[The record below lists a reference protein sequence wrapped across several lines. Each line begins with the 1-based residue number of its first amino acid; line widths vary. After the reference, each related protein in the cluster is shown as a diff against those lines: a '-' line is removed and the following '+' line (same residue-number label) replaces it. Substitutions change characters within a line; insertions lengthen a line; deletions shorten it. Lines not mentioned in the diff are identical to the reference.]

1 MNWKRRQVKEAYIG
15 PLSPIYI
22 PHVEEVPY
30 LQLVMLFAKIIYVFF
45 YLFIFFNEVSTS
57 FDNFLFKNADGIL
70 LIIDILDYPFNNFRL
85 CV

>member
-30 LQLVMLFAKIIYVFF
+30 LQLVMLFAKIIYVLLFF
-45 YLFIFFNEVSTS
+45 YYEVSTS
-57 FDNFLFKNADGIL
+57 VDNFLFKNADGIL

>member
-45 YLFIFFNEVSTS
+45 NEVSTS
-57 FDNFLFKNADGIL
+57 FDNFVFKNADGIL